1 MRERLV
7 SRGVWTRCGR
17 SGPVRMPSLIT
28 DGFDSTARLCC
39 AFQNTEA
46 VKVVYTPGL
55 VTQLQPV
62 PRGSGHWRPENSS
75 PDFGPGNRKEVPPGS
90 PGDPKLCCFCFLTPS
105 ALASGAW
112 GGLFAHERVCPPE
125 GPVPGSQASAPVP
138 HLLTF
143 TGVQPG
149 TASWPHTWKP
159 EPVLRSQQTS
169 PNQSPSA
176 SFIPQPGSLV
186 PAPVHRRRLP
196 LGGGSRLGVS
206 LTGSSAWS
214 WDGQPPRPVR
224 EGP

>member
-28 DGFDSTARLCC
+28 AGFDSTARLCC

-90 PGDPKLCCFCFLTPS
+90 PGDPKLCCFCLLTPS

-125 GPVPGSQASAPVP
+125 GPVPGSQGPRVPGLSPRTSPAHLHRGAAWSRQLAP
-138 HLLTF
+138 HLETR
-143 TGVQPG
+143 
-149 TASWPHTWKP
+149 A
-159 EPVLRSQQTS
+159 RSQ
-169 PNQSPSA
+169 
-176 SFIPQPGSLV
+176 V
-186 PAPVHRRRLP
+186 PADL
-196 LGGGSRLGVS
+196 S
-206 LTGSSAWS
+206 
-214 WDGQPPRPVR
+214 
-224 EGP
+224 

>member
-28 DGFDSTARLCC
+28 AGFDSTARLCC

-90 PGDPKLCCFCFLTPS
+90 PGDPKLCCFCLLTPS

-125 GPVPGSQASAPVP
+125 GPVPGSQGPRP
-138 HLLTF
+138 QPPYLTCSPSQ
-143 TGVQPG
+143 GC
-149 TASWPHTWKP
+149 SL
-159 EPVLRSQQTS
+159 EPPAGPTPR
-169 PNQSPSA
+169 NQSPFSGP
-176 SFIPQPGSLV
+176 SRPLLTSHLQHPSSLS
-186 PAPVHRRRLP
+186 PAAWCQRPCT
-196 LGGGSRLGVS
+196 GGAFL
-206 LTGSSAWS
+206 
-214 WDGQPPRPVR
+214 
-224 EGP
+224 